1 MKMIK
6 NSILISL
13 LALLFFALSS
23 CKKDTSSPLPLP
35 LNQHYFGLDPER
47 YIVYNVLEIN
57 HDENAVIKHDTLN
70 YQLKTFIGDTV
81 VDNEGRIA
89 RKFYRSKRPDIF
101 SPWVITDLWTAIIEN
116 NKAELVEENQ
126 RMVKLVFPISSSKL
140 WNINQFNSFQQA
152 DAYYD
157 FIFSGKTINGL
168 FFDSTVRV
176 EQEKER
182 NLIAYKRKYEEY
194 AANVG
199 LIRKVYKDL
208 TIMNFDTLNVKSG
221 KEIFMDIVEYGN

>member
-1 MKMIK
+1 M
-6 NSILISL
+6 
-13 LALLFFALSS
+13 
-23 CKKDTSSPLPLP
+23 
-35 LNQHYFGLDPER
+35 
-47 YIVYNVLEIN
+47 
-57 HDENAVIKHDTLN
+57 
-70 YQLKTFIGDTV
+70 
-81 VDNEGRIA
+81 
-89 RKFYRSKRPDIF
+89 
-101 SPWVITDLWTAIIEN
+101 ITDLWTAIIEN

-140 WNINQFNSFQQA
+140 WNINQFNSFEQA

-199 LIRKVYKDL
+199 MIRKVYKDL

>member
-1 MKMIK
+1 LFACIFVFCLAELQKRYAK
-6 NSILISL
+6 SI
-13 LALLFFALSS
+13 AFALE
-23 CKKDTSSPLPLP
+23 
-35 LNQHYFGLDPER
+35 QHYFGLDAER

-57 HDENAVIKHDTLN
+57 HDENAVIKHDTIS
-70 YQLKTFIGDTV
+70 YQLKTLIGDTV

-140 WNINQFNSFQQA
+140 WNINQFNSFEQA

-182 NLIAYKRKYEEY
+182 NLIAYKRKFEEY

>member
-1 MKMIK
+1 MMK
-6 NSILISL
+6 NSILVCL
-13 LALLFFALSS
+13 LAFLFFALSS
-23 CKKDTSSPLPLP
+23 FKKDTSILLPLP
-35 LNQHYFGLDPER
+35 LNQHYFGLDAEI

-57 HDENAVIKHDTLN
+57 HDENAVIKHDTL
-70 YQLKTFIGDTV
+70 Y
-81 VDNEGRIA
+81 
-89 RKFYRSKRPDIF
+89 Y
-101 SPWVITDLWTAIIEN
+101 
-116 NKAELVEENQ
+116 
-126 RMVKLVFPISSSKL
+126 
-140 WNINQFNSFQQA
+140 QFNSFEQA

-199 LIRKVYKDL
+199 MIRKVYKDL

>member
-1 MKMIK
+1 
-6 NSILISL
+6 
-13 LALLFFALSS
+13 
-23 CKKDTSSPLPLP
+23 
-35 LNQHYFGLDPER
+35 
-47 YIVYNVLEIN
+47 
-57 HDENAVIKHDTLN
+57 
-70 YQLKTFIGDTV
+70 
-81 VDNEGRIA
+81 
-89 RKFYRSKRPDIF
+89 
-101 SPWVITDLWTAIIEN
+101 
-116 NKAELVEENQ
+116 
-126 RMVKLVFPISSSKL
+126 MVKLVFPISSSKL

-199 LIRKVYKDL
+199 MIRKVYKDL